1 MRQEIKTDL
10 PSLGQPFSWAV
21 AGNGMVFTSHG
32 PVTAEGRILDGD
44 ITEQTALTLA
54 NLRRT
59 LEAAGS
65 SLDHVLQVQIFI
77 LDVADMKPVD
87 QVYAR
92 HFHAPYPSRCTAV
105 VAGLVAPGM
114 RVELMAT
121 AMLPSKDPAA

>member
-1 MRQEIKTDL
+1 MRQDIRTQL
-10 PSLGQPFSWAV
+10 PSFGQPFSWAV
-21 AGNGMVFTSHG
+21 AGNNMVFTSHG

-44 ITEQTALTLA
+44 IAEQTALTLA
-54 NLRRT
+54 NLRRA

-65 SLDHVLQVQIFI
+65 SMDHVLQVQLFI

-87 QVYAR
+87 EVYAR
-92 HFHAPYPSRCTAV
+92 HFNAPYPNRCTAV

-121 AMLPSKDPAA
+121 ASLPAKESAA